1 LPDLKPG
8 ALPRARWL
16 PWLALALAALAN
28 AGNYYAYDSIAPIA
42 GLLIRQHG
50 FSQSDIGLLNAV
62 SSLPNIPLSLVG
74 GLLID
79 RLGAARTALVMAAL
93 GFVGSVMTA
102 VGEPFALMAAGRFIF
117 GFGEETL
124 LICVLAGVA
133 QWFTAERAALSMAL
147 LFSMARVGSYM
158 ADLSPRW
165 AAPLYAAGWR
175 APLILAAGVTGA
187 SLLAAIAFWLLDRHR
202 APGRR
207 AAHADKIDLGAILRF
222 SRSYWYILGLN
233 VLFASV
239 FFPFRST
246 FAIVFFQDAK
256 HQSLAA
262 AGQMNSWVFF
272 AAIFATPVV
281 GLIADRIGHRAAL
294 LSFGAALV
302 PITFLLLGATDVSLW
317 ISTAMM
323 GVAFSVVPAVIWPA
337 TAMLVDARRLGTA
350 YGLINVL
357 QSTGMFACNWAAG
370 ALNDAFHAGPA
381 HPEGYGPMLLM
392 FGALSL
398 AGLAS
403 TLALWARERG
413 PHGHGL
419 ERAARYALDAPPSP
433 SWGGEIAKRSGGE
446 V

>member
-1 LPDLKPG
+1 
-8 ALPRARWL
+8 
-16 PWLALALAALAN
+16 
-28 AGNYYAYDSIAPIA
+28 
-42 GLLIRQHG
+42 
-50 FSQSDIGLLNAV
+50 
-62 SSLPNIPLSLVG
+62 
-74 GLLID
+74 
-79 RLGAARTALVMAAL
+79 MAAL
-93 GFVGSVMTA
+93 GFIGSVMTA
-102 VGEPFALMAAGRFIF
+102 IGTPFALMATGRFIF

-133 QWFTAERAALSMAL
+133 QWFTAERAALSMSL
-147 LFSMARVGSYM
+147 LFSIARVGSYV

-175 APLILAAGVTGA
+175 PPLILAAGITAA
-187 SLLAAIAFWLLDRHR
+187 SLLAATAFWLLDRHR
-202 APGRR
+202 PARGPAGALGEVR
-207 AAHADKIDLGAILRF
+207 AARAVLRF

-246 FAIVFFQDAK
+246 FAILFFQDAK
-256 HQSLAA
+256 HQSLAQ

-302 PITFLLLGATDVSLW
+302 PVTFLLLGATDVSLW
-317 ISTAMM
+317 VSTAMM

-337 TAMLVDARRLGTA
+337 TAMLVEPRRLGTA

-357 QSTGMFACNWAAG
+357 QSSGMFACNWAAG

-381 HPEGYGPMLLM
+381 NPQATARCWRCSAPSASPRWPRRWRSGRGSVGPN
-392 FGALSL
+392 
-398 AGLAS
+398 
-403 TLALWARERG
+403 
-413 PHGHGL
+413 GHGL
-419 ERAARYALDAPPSP
+419 EKPGEPAVAELATAEASQARPSP
-433 SWGGEIAKRSGGE
+433 LAGEGVAKGDG
-446 V
+446 

>member
-1 LPDLKPG
+1 MPETLGPDPV
-8 ALPRARWL
+8 AAAARRPSWL
-16 PWLALALAALAN
+16 PWLALAPAALAN

-42 GLLIRQHG
+42 GQLIRDAG
-50 FSQSDIGLLNAV
+50 FSQSNIGFLNADA
-62 SSLPNIPLSLVG
+62 SIPNIPLSLVG
-74 GLLID
+74 GILID
-79 RLGAARTALVMAAL
+79 RLGAARTALLMAAL
-93 GFVGSVMTA
+93 GFIGSVMTA
-102 VGEPFALMAAGRFIF
+102 IGTPFALMATGRFIF

-133 QWFTAERAALSMAL
+133 QWFTAERAALSMSL
-147 LFSMARVGSYM
+147 LFSIARVGSYM

-175 APLILAAGVTGA
+175 PPLVLAAGITAA
-187 SLLAAIAFWLLDRHR
+187 SLLAATLFWLIDRYR
-202 APGRR
+202 APGQP
-207 AAHADKIDLGAILRF
+207 AHAEKIELRGILRF

-246 FAIVFFQDAK
+246 FAILFFQDAK
-256 HQSLAA
+256 HQTLAQ

-272 AAIFATPVV
+272 AAIFATPVI

-302 PITFLLLGATDVSLW
+302 PVTFLLLGATDVSLW
-317 ISTAMM
+317 VSTAMM

-337 TAMLVDARRLGTA
+337 TAMLVEPRRLGTA

-357 QSTGMFACNWAAG
+357 QSTGMFACNWTAG
-370 ALNDAFHAGPA
+370 ALNDTFHAGPA
-381 HPEGYGPMLLM
+381 NPAGYGPMIAM

-398 AGLAS
+398 AALVF
-403 TLALWARERG
+403 TLALWRREAG
-413 PHGHGL
+413 PNGHGL
-419 ERAARYALDAPPSP
+419 EKPGGGRLVEPAPESMAAEAS
-433 SWGGEIAKRSGGE
+433 
-446 V
+446 

>member
-1 LPDLKPG
+1 MPEAG
-8 ALPRARWL
+8 RAGWL
-16 PWLALALAALAN
+16 PWLALGLAALAN
-28 AGNYYAYDSIAPIA
+28 AGDYYAYDSIAPVA
-42 GLLIRQHG
+42 DLLIRQLHFTQSNIG
-50 FSQSDIGLLNAV
+50 FLNAV
-62 SSLPNIPLSLVG
+62 ASLPNIPLSLVG

-79 RLGAARTALVMAAL
+79 RLGAARTALLMAAL
-93 GFVGSVMTA
+93 GFVGSAMTA
-102 VGEPFALMAAGRFIF
+102 IGQPFALMAAGRFIF

-133 QWFTAERAALSMAL
+133 QWFTPQRAALAMSL
-147 LFSMARVGSYM
+147 LFSVARIGSYS

-165 AAPLYAAGWR
+165 AAPLYEAGWR
-175 APLILAAGVTGA
+175 PPLVLAATVTGV
-187 SLLAAIAFWLLDRHR
+187 SLAAATAFWLLDRYR
-202 APGRR
+202 PTTG
-207 AAHADKIDLGAILRF
+207 ADGAERIDWRQVLSF
-222 SRSYWYILGLN
+222 SPSYWYILGLN

-256 HQSLAA
+256 HLSRAE

-272 AAIFATPVV
+272 AAIFATPLV

-294 LSFGAALV
+294 LSLGAALV
-302 PITFLLLGATDVSLW
+302 PVTFLLLGATHASLW

-357 QSTGMFACNWAAG
+357 QSFGMFACNWAAG
-370 ALNDAFHAGPA
+370 ALNDAASAGPA
-381 HPEGYGPMLLM
+381 NPGGYGPMLTM

-398 AGLAS
+398 AALLSA
-403 TLALWARERG
+403 LALWARERG
-413 PHGHGL
+413 AAGRGL
-419 ERAARYALDAPPSP
+419 EAAGATP
-433 SWGGEIAKRSGGE
+433 
-446 V
+446 

>member
-1 LPDLKPG
+1 LADTTSAVAARPRPG
-8 ALPRARWL
+8 WL

-28 AGNYYAYDSIAPIA
+28 AGNYYAYDSVAPVA
-42 GLLIRQHG
+42 QMLMQQRG
-50 FSQSDIGLLNAV
+50 FTHADIGLLNAV
-62 SSLPNIPLSLVG
+62 ASIPNIPLSLFG
-74 GLLID
+74 GILID
-79 RLGAARTALVMAAL
+79 RFGAARTALLMAAC

-102 VGEPFALMAAGRFIF
+102 IGQPFALMAAGRFIF

-133 QWFTAERAALSMAL
+133 QWFTAERAALSMSL
-147 LFSMARVGSYM
+147 LFSVARVGSYM

-175 APLILAAGVTGA
+175 PPLILAAAITGA
-187 SLLAAIAFWLLDRHR
+187 SLVAATAFWLLDRYR
-202 APGRR
+202 APGRP
-207 AAHADKIDLGAILRF
+207 AHSEKIDLRSILKF
-222 SRSYWYILGLN
+222 SPSYWYILGLN

-246 FAIVFFQDAK
+246 FAILFFQDAK
-256 HQSLAA
+256 HQTLAQ

-281 GLIADRIGHRAAL
+281 GLFADRFGHRAAL
-294 LSFGAALV
+294 LSFGAALAPV
-302 PITFLLLGATDVSLW
+302 TFLLLGATDVSLW
-317 ISTAMM
+317 VSTAMM

-337 TAMLVDARRLGTA
+337 TAMLVEQKRLGTA

-370 ALNDAFHAGPA
+370 ALNDAFQAGPKNPA
-381 HPEGYGPMLLM
+381 GYGPMLLM
-392 FGALSL
+392 FGVLSL
-398 AGLAS
+398 MALAS

-413 PHGHGL
+413 PHGYGL
-419 ERAARYALDAPPSP
+419 EKPGGARHVEAAAAPVTAEAL
-433 SWGGEIAKRSGGE
+433 
-446 V
+446 